1 MKGENFNRKGRKPR
15 ILLAPLDWGLGHA
28 TRCIP
33 IIKDLL
39 TKDCEVII
47 AAEGPLLALL
57 SAEFPS
63 LLFLPLK
70 GYRIRYSRSKAWL
83 PFKIMLQLP
92 RILRMVGFEN
102 RWLKNTVLEHEI
114 DAVIS
119 DNRPGMY
126 HREIPSVYITH
137 QLLIK
142 AENSLLEKWMQ
153 QIHYRYI
160 NRFSICWVPD
170 MKEDKNPA
178 GLAGSLSHPEKPPGV
193 PVHYIGPLSRFSKI
207 DGMPKEYDLAILLS
221 GPEPQRTIFEELLL
235 KQLAGYKGKVIL
247 IRGLPGET
255 RNVTTSNTAIQPFNH
270 LPASELSSI
279 IQRSALVICRS
290 GYTTIMD
297 LAALQQKAV
306 LVPTPGQTEQEYLAA
321 YLSEKK
327 YFYSLPQKG
336 FDLTKALEGASA
348 FSFRQLPVAEMYK
361 VAINDLLKSL

>member
-39 TKDCEVII
+39 AKDCEVII
-47 AAEGPLLALL
+47 AAEGPVLALL

-63 LLFLPLK
+63 LFFLPLK

-83 PFKIMLQLP
+83 PFKILVQLP

-126 HREIPSVYITH
+126 HREIPSVYVTH
-137 QLLIK
+137 QLTIK
-142 AENSLLEKWMQ
+142 AGKSFLERWMQ
-153 QIHYRYI
+153 KIHYRYI
-160 NRFSICWVPD
+160 KRFASCWVPD
-170 MKEDKNPA
+170 MQEDA
-178 GLAGSLSHPEKPPGV
+178 GLAGLLSHPDKLPAV
-193 PVHYIGPLSRFSKI
+193 PVHYIGPLSRFSKME
-207 DGMPKEYDLAILLS
+207 GMVKEYDLAILLS

-235 KQLAGYKGKVIL
+235 TQLIDYKGKVVL

-255 RNVTTSNTAIQPFNH
+255 TNLTSSNTAIQQFNH

-297 LAALQQKAV
+297 LVALQQKAV
-306 LVPTPGQTEQEYLAA
+306 LVPTPGQTEQEYLAD

-327 YFYSLPQKG
+327 YFYSLLQKG
-336 FDLTKALEGASA
+336 FDLKKALEGSSA
-348 FSFRQLPVAEMYK
+348 FAYRPVPFAEIYK
-361 VAINDLLKSL
+361 EEISEFVNSL